1 MVRSQT
7 IARQIVLI
15 ALLCFASFAQSP
27 QSEIKHFAKEGLAFD
42 YPAKWTLTDK
52 SNSQVQ
58 HLILS
63 NPENSVLVMVIAY
76 RDLITQQDQ
85 VTYARENVTKPFVEQ
100 IVQKLSTSGTT
111 PERDF
116 VCVKVGTH
124 DINGYRLRSVFN
136 KEATTAEIYSL
147 VVRHRFLNLVYIRSD
162 KDEQQGASVWETV
175 RSTLNIEAKQ
185 AVGKSDDDPLMMQDV
200 GILNGH
206 AVKLPP
212 PRYPAEAKGE
222 HVSGTVLVEVTIDE
236 EGNVASAHTVSGH
249 VLLRAASKEAALKAK
264 FTPTIICGKP
274 VKVTGV
280 ITYNFVAR

>member
-1 MVRSQT
+1 
-7 IARQIVLI
+7 
-15 ALLCFASFAQSP
+15 
-27 QSEIKHFAKEGLAFD
+27 
-42 YPAKWTLTDK
+42 
-52 SNSQVQ
+52 
-58 HLILS
+58 
-63 NPENSVLVMVIAY
+63 
-76 RDLITQQDQ
+76 
-85 VTYARENVTKPFVEQ
+85 
-100 IVQKLSTSGTT
+100 SGTT

-124 DINGYRLRSVFN
+124 DINGYRLRSVLN
-136 KEATTAEIYSL
+136 KEATTAEIYPL
-147 VVRHRFLNLVYIRSD
+147 VDGHRFLNLVYIRSD

-206 AVKLPP
+206 AIKLPL

-236 EGNVASAHTVSGH
+236 EGNVASAHTISGH
-249 VLLRAASKEAALKAK
+249 FLLRAASEEAALKAK
-264 FTPTIICGKP
+264 FTPTILCGKP

-280 ITYNFVAR
+280 ITYNFIAR